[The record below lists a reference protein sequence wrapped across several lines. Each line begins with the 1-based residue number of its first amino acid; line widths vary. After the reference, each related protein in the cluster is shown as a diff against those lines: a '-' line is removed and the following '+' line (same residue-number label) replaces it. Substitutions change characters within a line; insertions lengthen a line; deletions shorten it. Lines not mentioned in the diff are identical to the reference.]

1 MKSAAAWLVGHARLV
16 LLIHLLLTIF
26 LAAFAWRLRIE
37 GSLQSVLPAGDPA
50 VQFYAD
56 VRATFGSDDVA
67 VVGVL
72 ADDLFSAPT
81 LSKIARVTDALA
93 RLEGVER
100 VLSLTNAVDYAADV
114 FDPPPLLPGIPLKQA
129 DVAMLR
135 QKIASTPLY
144 ANNFVSHDFRGAAI
158 NVFFTDLTD
167 AEYGDLGIDEKIQA
181 LLAVERG
188 PEQLFYTGAAH
199 VKQAAVS
206 LMRRDLFR
214 FTPVALA
221 FAIVVLWLAFRS
233 LRGVLLPVVS
243 VLEATICTLGVMV
256 LLGKSITLGTFILP
270 PLLLVIGTS
279 YGIHVMARY
288 DELHGSG
295 TGPDSLVVET
305 VDQVWLPLVIS
316 ALTTVIGFGALLLNR
331 ITAIWDLGLFSVIG
345 LVFLSITCLT
355 LLPAAL
361 QVLGPRTGGTRP
373 VDAQSPRLSRALSLL
388 AARSY
393 SSRYL
398 VLVAATAL
406 GLVVALGMRYIRV
419 DSDFLA
425 YFEPDSSV
433 RQANETINQRIVG
446 SNPFYLVVEGG
457 KRDTLKRWE
466 VLKQL
471 KDLQGFLHTLP
482 GVTSSISIVDYLE
495 LLESGLNKEGEDDLI
510 VDEQGRIIE
519 PPAAKTF
526 WEEPSKLEGVLS
538 LLATAPNA
546 FRGAVTADFSRGT
559 ILVRTKLSG
568 SKIIEQTLDRIR
580 EYIAQ
585 HFPAGLSVTPT
596 GNLVLL
602 TGTSSD
608 IVAGQINS
616 LSLALVVIF
625 VIMSLMFLS
634 VRVGLLAILPNVLP
648 LVIFFGV
655 LGWLGIDFNLGT
667 SLIATIALG
676 IAVDSTIHY
685 MARLSREV
693 EGEIDQAAAMRR
705 TLQKVGLPIIYTTL
719 ALLFGFLTFIGSS
732 FVPIQ
737 SFGLMTAVTLAT
749 ALAANL
755 LVLPALLAAT
765 KIITLWD
772 LLSVRLGRD
781 PGRTIPMLAGLRPA
795 QSRIVVL
802 MGEMRKFGAGEA
814 IVRRGELG
822 EDMFVIIQGNVRVW
836 AGEGSERRCVSELG
850 RGDVFGEMGLV
861 RHNERSADVIA
872 ADEVEVLAVNER
884 FLDRIQ
890 RRYPRI
896 ASKVFLNLT
905 RILSDRLERMTN
917 QLVRLR

>member
-26 LAAFAWRLRIE
+26 LAVFAWRLRIE
-37 GSLQSVLPAGDPA
+37 GSLQSVLPGGDPA

-56 VRATFGSDDVA
+56 VRKTFGSDDVA

-72 ADDLFSAPT
+72 ADDLFSAAT
-81 LSKIARVTDALA
+81 LSKIARVTDGLA
-93 RLEGVER
+93 RLKGVER

-114 FDPPPLLPGIPLKQA
+114 FDPPPLMPEIPPQPA
-129 DVAMLR
+129 DVAALR
-135 QKIASTPLY
+135 QKIAATPLY
-144 ANNFVSHDFRGAAI
+144 ANNFVSRDFRGAAI

-167 AEYGDLGIDEKIQA
+167 TEYADLGIDEKIQDM
-181 LLAVERG
+181 LAVERG
-188 PEQLFYTGAAH
+188 PEELFYTGAAH

-206 LMRRDLFR
+206 LMRQDLLR

-233 LRGVLLPVVS
+233 VRGVLLPMVS
-243 VLEATICTLGVMV
+243 VVEATIWTLGVMV
-256 LLGKSITLGTFILP
+256 LLGKSINLGTFILP

-295 TGPDSLVVET
+295 TEPEALVVET
-305 VDQVWLPLVIS
+305 IDRVWLPLTIS

-345 LVFLSITCLT
+345 LIFLGITSLT

-361 QVLGPRTGGTRP
+361 QVLGPRVGGSRP
-373 VDAQSPRLSRALSLL
+373 VSTQSPRLSRALSLL

-393 SSRYL
+393 SSRYT
-398 VLVAATAL
+398 VLVAAIVL
-406 GLVVALGMRYIRV
+406 GLVVALGMRYIHV

-425 YFEPDSSV
+425 YFEPESPV

-446 SNPFYLVVEGG
+446 SNPFYLVVDGG
-457 KRDTLKRWE
+457 KRAALKRWE
-466 VLKQL
+466 VLKQI
-471 KDLQGFLHTLP
+471 KDLQTFLQTLP

-495 LLESGLNKEGEDDLI
+495 LLESGLNQEGEDDLI
-510 VDEQGRIIE
+510 IDEQGRVVE
-519 PPAAKTF
+519 PGAAKTF
-526 WEEPSKLEGVLS
+526 WQEPSKLEGVLS

-546 FRGAVTADFSRGT
+546 FRGAVTSDFSRGN

-568 SKIIEQTLDRIR
+568 SQAIEQTLARIR
-580 EYIAQ
+580 EYIAR

-608 IVAGQINS
+608 IVAGQIRS
-616 LSLALVVIF
+616 LLLALVVIF
-625 VIMSLMFLS
+625 IVMALMFLS
-634 VRVGLLAILPNVLP
+634 VRVGMLAILPNVLP
-648 LVIFFGV
+648 LLIFFGV

-685 MARLSREV
+685 MSRLSREL
-693 EGEIDQAAAMRR
+693 EGETDQTAAMRR
-705 TLQKVGLPIIYTTL
+705 TLQNVGLPIIYTTV
-719 ALLFGFLTFIGSS
+719 ALLLGFLTFTASS

-755 LVLPALLAAT
+755 LVLPALLATT

-772 LLSVRLGRD
+772 LLSVKLGRD

-802 MGEMRKFGAGEA
+802 MGEMRKFGPGET

-822 EDMFVIIQGNVRVW
+822 EDMFVIIQGNVGVW
-836 AGEGSERRCVSELG
+836 AGEGEERRRVSELG
-850 RGDVFGEMGLV
+850 RGDVFGEMALV

-884 FLDRIQ
+884 FLERIQ

-905 RILSDRLERMTN
+905 RILSDRLERMTD
-917 QLVRLR
+917 QLVGLR